1 MSKYILTTV
10 VLTACLSLLQPSP
23 TRAEEALVLENDRLA
38 LRFDRKTGT
47 LTALENKLTEE
58 TYKISGDEF
67 AVEAVEFRLDRANAG
82 LTSLELQG
90 ETVKAQ
96 YQGGGMTIDV
106 TYTLGREHHFAEKQ
120 IILTCNQPYKLK
132 NVVLSRVTLPGANVR
147 IVSYR
152 YPQSVRRRKPGEG
165 ACLTFFG
172 RTPKG
177 GFFCGVELPFDTS
190 SVDGREVVLQY
201 APSLKVSAGEKLK
214 CEPVYFGVYQK
225 SAGEQEK
232 ENFPLQSESDAMVA
246 MTSTILGP
254 PRFGLVPMACG
265 CHSEMSGWWPWP
277 VAANRWPGGHTQQ
290 TVEGDMKSLDFLAE
304 CGIDWVSDSHPW
316 GGETDRMN
324 ALGAD
329 DKYEPGALV
338 RKFLEHGRKVKV
350 SVVMWSSMN
359 HTHGW
364 SAKGRA
370 FRADKPQWLL
380 DAGTPGPPAGC
391 PDWRKKVK
399 GNCLGNKPFFEWLLR
414 INLEGMATRCYDGW
428 VMDGDFFGYAGM
440 VVPADCQSDLHDH
453 LPGDSNYACQRA
465 LNQLT
470 ASVREHYPDTYVFM
484 CRPPQDLGVWSL
496 HNVDACF
503 TLLEYGTG
511 DKNLSAGDHIRK
523 WSRERVHRDFFPH
536 YLDQPLLFPTRCGAA
551 GKPSNWPSGHL
562 DYILLSALSSSP
574 NQLYYMPT
582 NTGIP
587 DADKAEIR
595 KWLDWGRKNIAYL
608 KVRKDLPDW
617 PAAGKV
623 DGSAHILQDHGYVFL
638 FNPNA
643 EAMEGTFSLDESI
656 ELVAGEQFRVGSV
669 YPAGQTRENLARGQ
683 KVSWS
688 IPAESAV
695 ILEIAVQ

>member
-1 MSKYILTTV
+1 M
-10 VLTACLSLLQPSP
+10 AWP
-23 TRAEEALVLENDRLA
+23 
-38 LRFDRKTGT
+38 
-47 LTALENKLTEE
+47 ALERVQLDGWE
-58 TYKISGDEF
+58 IGSSGADT
-67 AVEAVEFRLDRANAG
+67 RRANSVAPIRSG
-82 LTSLELQG
+82 SGPLDE
-90 ETVKAQ
+90 
-96 YQGGGMTIDV
+96 
-106 TYTLGREHHFAEKQ
+106 RKQ
-120 IILTCNQPYKLK
+120 VPP
-132 NVVLSRVTLPGANVR
+132 LP
-147 IVSYR
+147 
-152 YPQSVRRRKPGEG
+152 
-165 ACLTFFG
+165 
-172 RTPKG
+172 
-177 GFFCGVELPFDTS
+177 
-190 SVDGREVVLQY
+190 
-201 APSLKVSAGEKLK
+201 
-214 CEPVYFGVYQK
+214 
-225 SAGEQEK
+225 
-232 ENFPLQSESDAMVA
+232 SESAAMVA
-246 MTSTILGP
+246 MTSAILGP
-254 PRFGLVPMACG
+254 SRFGLVPMACG
-265 CHSEMSGWWPWP
+265 WHSEMEHGTYTEQS
-277 VAANRWPGGHTQQ
+277 VAA
-290 TVEGDMKSLDFLAE
+290 DMKSLDFLAA
-304 CGIDWVSDSHPW
+304 CGIDWVSDCHPW

-338 RKFLEHGRKVKV
+338 RKFLEHGRKVNVKA
-350 SVVMWSSMN
+350 VMWSSMN

-399 GNCLGNKPFFEWLLR
+399 GNCLGNKPFFDWLLR

-484 CRPPQDLGVWSL
+484 CRPAQDLGVWSL
-496 HNVDACF
+496 RNTDACF
-503 TLLEYGTG
+503 TLLESGTG
-511 DKNLSAGDHIRK
+511 KDNLAAGDQIRR
-523 WSRERVHRDFFPH
+523 WSRVRVHRDFFPH
-536 YLDQPLLFPTRCGAA
+536 YLDQPLLFPTRCGTA
-551 GKPSNWPSGHL
+551 GKPSNWPSGHI
-562 DYILLSALSSSP
+562 DYIMLSALSCSP

-582 NTGIP
+582 TTGIP

-595 KWLDWGRKNIAYL
+595 KWIDWGRKNIAYL

-669 YPAGQTRENLARGQ
+669 YPAGPTRENLARGQ